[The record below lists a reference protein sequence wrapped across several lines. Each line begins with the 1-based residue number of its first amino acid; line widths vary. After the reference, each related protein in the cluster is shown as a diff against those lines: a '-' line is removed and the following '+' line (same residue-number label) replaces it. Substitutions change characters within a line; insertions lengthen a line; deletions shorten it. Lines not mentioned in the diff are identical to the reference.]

1 MQIEM
6 ENKIVEVLAKLR
18 TQAAARRMPLDVHLE
33 QFVEPDSATAGAAV
47 SLEEF
52 DRVLDELAALPPG
65 MGSLPADFSR
75 ADIYVDHD

>member
-6 ENKIVEVLAKLR
+6 EKTVVDVLARLR
-18 TQAAARRMPLDVHLE
+18 RQAAARRLPLDVYLG
-33 QFVEPDSATAGAAV
+33 QFVEPDSAAASDAV

-65 MGSLPADFSR
+65 PGSLPADFSR